1 MGMKLN
7 LIKARI
13 LEDPNKLKIL
23 LAKKGQWKRNFK
35 LGRSSANL
43 TFEKIDQ

>member
-1 MGMKLN
+1 
-7 LIKARI
+7 
-13 LEDPNKLKIL
+13 
-23 LAKKGQWKRNFK
+23 LAKKGQWKLNFK